1 VLRPATV
8 EVSPVSVS
16 RRPRWRSHLACAG
29 VALVVASLP
38 LSACAEVETETANG
52 YTPAKVEPLAG
63 TDDVKR
69 VTFTAEGAKRVGL
82 QTEAV
87 REAGKRR
94 VVPYAAVIY
103 DPEGRTFVYTSPR
116 PLTYIRE
123 EIRVDRVEGDRA
135 LLSGGPPAGTEVVT
149 VGAAEV
155 YGAELE
161 IGGGH

>member
-1 VLRPATV
+1 
-8 EVSPVSVS
+8 VSPT
-16 RRPRWRSHLACAG
+16 PRWRSHLACAG
-29 VALVVASLP
+29 VVLVVATLP
-38 LSACAEVETETANG
+38 LSACAEVETETASG
-52 YTPAKVEPLAG
+52 YMPAKVEPVEG
-63 TDDVKR
+63 TEGLKR
-69 VTFTAEGAKRVGL
+69 VTLTAEGAKRIGL

-116 PLTYIRE
+116 PLTYVRE
-123 EIRVDRVEGDRA
+123 EIKVDRVEGDRA
-135 LLSGGPPAGTEVVT
+135 LLLGGPPAGMEVVT

-161 IGGGH
+161 IGG